1 MDNKL
6 WSITIVHTKASIL
19 TVETIE
25 WETFLFST
33 KEKAEEWLINNGFVF
48 GKHDIFKDTEKGYW
62 YHQRDT
68 ARNNVNVSLNEIEVD
83 SGNAPDWIKGLK
95 YRSKIDYCS

>member
-6 WSITIVHTKASIL
+6 WIITLVHMKANLL
-19 TVETIE
+19 TLEAEE
-25 WETFLFST
+25 WNTLLFST
-33 KEKAEEWLINNGFVF
+33 KEKAEEWLVNNGFVF

-68 ARNNVNVSLNEIEVD
+68 VRNNVNVSLNEIEVD
-83 SGNAPDWIKGLK
+83 SGNSSDWVKCLN
-95 YRSKIDYCS
+95 YRSKYDY